1 MHEDARA
8 NGPKERCNWAKVD
21 WDHARRV
28 VKNLRQRIFRA
39 ASEGDLK
46 KVRSLQKLML
56 RSYTNTLLSVKRVTQ
71 QNKGR
76 NTPGIDRVVVK
87 TDRAKGKMVD
97 ALCCHQS
104 WRVRPVRR
112 VYIPK
117 ASGKLRPLGI
127 PVVLDRCR
135 QAMVKNALEP
145 EWEARFEATSY
156 GFRPGRSCQ
165 DAVSRIYTLAQ
176 SRTRKKWVID
186 ADIKGAFDNISHAY
200 LLKAMGLFPAREL
213 VKQWLKAGYVEL
225 GRLHETPAGT
235 PQGGIVSPLLANV
248 ALHGMEQALSIQRN
262 RQGYIQGSRAVVRYA
277 DDFVVFCETREDA
290 EKCIHILGEWL
301 AQRGLQ
307 LSEEKTR
314 IVHLQDG
321 FDFLGFTIRH
331 YRDRRT
337 ATGWKL
343 LITPSKESVEKI
355 KEKLRAIWRQ
365 GLHWPVD
372 VLLIHLNAVV
382 RGWAYYFR
390 TQVASATFNELD
402 SWMFHR
408 QVRFVRRLHSGKNW
422 EWLRKRYWSLEHPT
436 RRDRWVFGS
445 PKTGWYLQKFRWVR
459 IQRHT
464 MVKGTASPDDPAL
477 QDYWEKRRARSHSS
491 LVAPLLGVPLS
502 EGKILVDE
510 EAS

>member
-1 MHEDARA
+1 MHEESRA
-8 NGPKERCNWAKVD
+8 NGPKERCHWAEVD
-21 WDHARRV
+21 WDNARRA

-39 ASEGDLK
+39 SSEGDLK

-56 RSYTNTLLSVKRVTQ
+56 RSYSNALLSVKRVTQ
-71 QNKGR
+71 QNKGK
-76 NTPGIDRVVVK
+76 NTPGIDGVVVK
-87 TDRAKGKMVD
+87 TDRAKGKMVET
-97 ALCCHQS
+97 LCGHQP

-127 PVVLDRCR
+127 PVILDRCR

-156 GFRPGRSCQ
+156 GFRPGRGCQ

-200 LLKAMGLFPAREL
+200 LLKAIGQFPAREM

-225 GRLHETPAGT
+225 GRLHETLAGT

-248 ALHGMEQALSIQRN
+248 ALHGMEQALATQQD
-262 RQGYIQGSRAVVRYA
+262 RQGHGRGSRAVVRYA
-277 DDFVVFCETREDA
+277 DDFVVFCETQEDA
-290 EKCIHILGEWL
+290 QECARILGEWL
-301 AQRGLQ
+301 AERGLKF
-307 LSEEKTR
+307 SEEKTR
-314 IVHLQDG
+314 VVHLQDG
-321 FDFLGFTIRH
+321 FDFLGFTIRR
-331 YRDRRT
+331 YKDRRT

-343 LITPSKESVEKI
+343 LITPSKESVGKI
-355 KEKLRAIWRQ
+355 KENLRAIWRH
-365 GLHWPVD
+365 GLHWPLD
-372 VLLIHLNAVV
+372 ALLSRLNSVV
-382 RGWAYYFR
+382 RGWANYFR
-390 TQVASATFNELD
+390 TQVASATFNSLD
-402 SWMFHR
+402 RWMFHR
-408 QVRFVRRLHSGKNW
+408 QVRFVRRIHRGKNW
-422 EWLRKRYWSLEHPT
+422 VWLRKRYWSLEHPT

-445 PKTGWYLQKFRWVR
+445 PATGRYLQKFRWVR

-477 QDYWEKRRARSHSS
+477 QDYWAKRRARSRNSHA
-491 LVAPLLGVPLS
+491 APLPGMPVLENQL
-502 EGKILVDE
+502 LVDE
-510 EAS
+510 VSS

>member
-1 MHEDARA
+1 MHENTRA
-8 NGPKERCNWAKVD
+8 NGPKERCKWAEADWAK
-21 WDHARRV
+21 AQRV

-56 RSYTNTLLSVKRVTQ
+56 RCYSNALLSVKRVTQ
-71 QNKGR
+71 QNKGK
-76 NTPGIDRVVVK
+76 NTPGIDKVVVK
-87 TDRAKGKMVD
+87 TDRAKGKVVD
-97 ALCCHQS
+97 MLCCHQP
-104 WRVRPVRR
+104 WRVQPVRR

-127 PVVLDRCR
+127 PVILDRCR

-156 GFRPGRSCQ
+156 GFRPGRSCH
-165 DAVSRIYTLAQ
+165 DAVSRIYTLAH

-200 LLKAMGLFPAREL
+200 LLEALGQFPAREL

-248 ALHGMEQALSIQRN
+248 ALHGMEQALGIHRN
-262 RQGYIQGSRAVVRYA
+262 RQGYIQGSRAMVRYA

-290 EKCIHILGEWL
+290 EACIHILREWL
-301 AQRGLQ
+301 AERGLQ
-307 LSEEKTR
+307 FSEEKTR

-331 YRDRRT
+331 YRNHRT
-337 ATGWKL
+337 NTGWKL
-343 LITPSKESVEKI
+343 LITPSKKSVAKI

-365 GLHWPVD
+365 GLHWPLD
-372 VLLIHLNAVV
+372 VLLLHLNSAI
-382 RGWAYYFR
+382 RGWANYFR
-390 TQVASATFNELD
+390 TQVASATFNDLD

-408 QVRFVRRLHSGKNW
+408 QVRYVRRVHKGKNW
-422 EWLRKRYWSLEHPT
+422 DWLRAKYWSLKHPT

-445 PKTGWYLQKFRWVR
+445 SVTGRHLEKFRWMR

-464 MVKGTASPDDPAL
+464 LVKGAASPDDPAL
-477 QDYWEKRRARSHSS
+477 QEFWVKRGERKRRSRVASS
-491 LVAPLLGVPLS
+491 PNVPL
-502 EGKILVDE
+502 D
-510 EAS
+510 